1 MTALWP
7 TPRCAV
13 LVLARRKEQGSPMQ
27 LTLAEIAAI
36 LETASPAAGQPQV
49 SAYSIDS
56 RTLQPGE
63 LFFAVKGQRL
73 DGHDYVQAAL
83 EKGAAAAVVA
93 ISRRAAFPA
102 ALQPKLL
109 GVRDPLAALQSL
121 AAYVRQYWGGPVV
134 AVTGSTGKTTTKQMI
149 STLLGTQL
157 RVLENQGNFN
167 NQFGLPLS
175 LLRLEPQHEIG
186 VFELGMSAPGEIRS
200 LAQLAR
206 PDVGVVTNASAA
218 HLEFFPDVDAIALA
232 KRELVETLGADSW
245 AVLNAD
251 DPRVSKFGDSSAA
264 SVLNFGI
271 ARPAHFR
278 AEELRPEESGG
289 TAFRLPTPRLAG
301 GVTLGAAWRGR
312 REVKLSKEESAGTDF
327 YLPLLGR
334 HNVLNLLAALAVGY
348 LFGVRPSSLTSAVA
362 GLRPAPMRGELVR
375 LSNGV
380 LVVNDCYNSNPE
392 ALEAMLSAVAA
403 LPARRRIAVLGGMME
418 LGPQSAELHFRSG
431 RRVGELR
438 FSGLITVGE
447 VARPLSA
454 GALSVGV
461 PKTALAHF
469 ATPEE
474 AGDRLRSALK
484 EGDVVLLKASRA
496 VRLEK
501 VWDRLGPLVPPRP
514 AGDPVPSGAAKG

>member
-1 MTALWP
+1 
-7 TPRCAV
+7 
-13 LVLARRKEQGSPMQ
+13 MQ

-36 LETASPAAGQPQV
+36 LETAPPAAGQLQV

-56 RTLQPGE
+56 RTIQPGE
-63 LFFAVKGQRL
+63 LFFAVKGQKL

-93 ISRRAAFPA
+93 TSRRAAFPA
-102 ALQPKLL
+102 ALQSKLL

-134 AVTGSTGKTTTKQMI
+134 AVTGSAGKTTTKQMI
-149 STLLGTQL
+149 AALLGTRL
-157 RVLENQGNFN
+157 RVLENQGNLN

-175 LLRLEPQHEIG
+175 LLRLETEHEIG
-186 VFELGMSAPGEIRS
+186 VFELGMSAPGEIRL

-206 PDVGVVTNASAA
+206 PDVGVVTNVSAA

-232 KRELVETLGADSW
+232 KRELVETLGMDSW

-251 DPRVSKFGDSSAA
+251 DPRVAAFGASSAA
-264 SVLNFGI
+264 SVVEFGI

-278 AEELRPEESGG
+278 AEELRPDENGG
-289 TAFRLPTPRLAG
+289 TSFRLPAYPYWNVPA
-301 GVTLGAAWRGR
+301 GAAWKGK
-312 REVKLSKEESAGTDF
+312 REVKLPREGSGETAF

-334 HNVLNLLAALAVGY
+334 HNVLNVLPALAICY
-348 LFGVRPSSLTSAVA
+348 LFGIRPSSLATAVA
-362 GLRPAPMRGELVR
+362 SLRPGSMRGELVR

-392 ALEAMLSAVAA
+392 ALETMLGAVATF
-403 LPARRRIAVLGGMME
+403 PARRRLAVLGGMME
-418 LGPQSAELHFRSG
+418 LGPQSDALHFRCG
-431 RRVGELR
+431 RRLAELR
-438 FSGLITVGE
+438 FAGLITVGE
-447 VARPLSA
+447 QARSLGTGASA
-454 GALSVGV
+454 AGM

-474 AGDRLRSALK
+474 AGDRLRDVLR

-496 VRLEK
+496 VHLEK
-501 VWDRLGPLVPPRP
+501 VWDRLGPLAPRSNDAVA
-514 AGDPVPSGAAKG
+514 AGARSPGATKR